1 MKLGYNDI
9 DCDVENRGPGRF
21 TSEVVIQVCTLSVFY
36 SILWCSICYTLPP
49 FFKHISY
56 YSFQHHDTIVT
67 SSDVGL
73 RIKCNYN
80 LTNRTVTHTSSLEV
94 NDGHGNG
101 NGLGEAAMQTTA
113 VAAPNV
119 TMRITLRNGNDITS
133 AKVGDH
139 LALRFEIEDAK
150 SSPYEIFV
158 RELVASDGVDTSEI
172 LLIDDRGKL
181 IKC

>member
-1 MKLGYNDI
+1 M
-9 DCDVENRGPGRF
+9 
-21 TSEVVIQVCTLSVFY
+21 
-36 SILWCSICYTLPP
+36 
-49 FFKHISY
+49 
-56 YSFQHHDTIVT
+56 
-67 SSDVGL
+67 GL
-73 RIKCNYN
+73 RIRCNYN

-94 NDGHGNG
+94 NDGNG

-119 TMRITLRNGNDITS
+119 TMRITLRSGMDITS

-139 LALRFEIEDAK
+139 LASRFEIEEEK

-172 LLIDDRGKL
+172 LLIDERG
-181 IKC
+181 

>member
-1 MKLGYNDI
+1 M
-9 DCDVENRGPGRF
+9 
-21 TSEVVIQVCTLSVFY
+21 
-36 SILWCSICYTLPP
+36 
-49 FFKHISY
+49 
-56 YSFQHHDTIVT
+56 T

-73 RIKCNYN
+73 RIRCNYN

-94 NDGHGNG
+94 NDGQGGG

-172 LLIDDRGKL
+172 LLIDDRGNVTTRL
-181 IKC
+181 SV

>member
-1 MKLGYNDI
+1 M
-9 DCDVENRGPGRF
+9 
-21 TSEVVIQVCTLSVFY
+21 
-36 SILWCSICYTLPP
+36 
-49 FFKHISY
+49 
-56 YSFQHHDTIVT
+56 
-67 SSDVGL
+67 
-73 RIKCNYN
+73 
-80 LTNRTVTHTSSLEV
+80 THTSSLEV

-150 SSPYEIFV
+150 LSPYEIFV

-181 IKC
+181 T

>member
-1 MKLGYNDI
+1 M
-9 DCDVENRGPGRF
+9 
-21 TSEVVIQVCTLSVFY
+21 
-36 SILWCSICYTLPP
+36 
-49 FFKHISY
+49 
-56 YSFQHHDTIVT
+56 T

-73 RIKCNYN
+73 RIRCNYN

-94 NDGHGNG
+94 NDGSGS
-101 NGLGEAAMQTTA
+101 GLGEAAMQTTA

-119 TMRITLRNGNDITS
+119 TMRITLRDGNDITS

-139 LALRFEIEDAK
+139 LALRFEIEKAK

-172 LLIDDRGKL
+172 LLIDDRGTICL
-181 IKC
+181 F

>member
-1 MKLGYNDI
+1 ML
-9 DCDVENRGPGRF
+9 V
-21 TSEVVIQVCTLSVFY
+21 
-36 SILWCSICYTLPP
+36 
-49 FFKHISY
+49 
-56 YSFQHHDTIVT
+56 FQHHDTIVT

-73 RIKCNYN
+73 RIRCNYN

-94 NDGHGNG
+94 DDGDGSG

-119 TMRITLRNGNDITS
+119 TMRISLRNGKDISS
-133 AKVGDH
+133 AKVGDN
-139 LALRFEIEDAK
+139 LALRFEIEEAK

-172 LLIDDRGKL
+172 LLIDDRGKFNFFKIL
-181 IKC
+181 LKLPFTLMFVTC

>member
-1 MKLGYNDI
+1 M
-9 DCDVENRGPGRF
+9 
-21 TSEVVIQVCTLSVFY
+21 
-36 SILWCSICYTLPP
+36 
-49 FFKHISY
+49 
-56 YSFQHHDTIVT
+56 
-67 SSDVGL
+67 GL
-73 RIKCNYN
+73 RIRCNYN

-94 NDGHGNG
+94 NDGNG

-119 TMRITLRNGNDITS
+119 TMRITLRSGMDITS

-139 LALRFEIEDAK
+139 LALRFEIEEEK

-172 LLIDDRGKL
+172 LLIDERGQNFISVLSKKYK
-181 IKC
+181 IFEPYSDCSYIFF